1 MTIDSPDRPETS
13 APAAHLHANH
23 ADTDAS
29 SLAALFR
36 TLGNLKRIRRTG
48 WVDRGVPRD
57 EVESVADHSF
67 LSTIIAW
74 VVASDNTALD
84 ADRVLKMALIHD
96 LAEATFGDAPPYE
109 PGDVPDRAD
118 VDAVRT
124 FFSINHVR
132 SAGNA
137 ADKRIGE
144 DAAMAE
150 LLAPMPDRLRDEMAG
165 LWAEYE
171 AQETP
176 EARFVKEVDRL
187 EAFLE
192 ARYLEDAHPGLPLAG
207 FTIMAERQIDDPALT
222 AIRDAARSTGADG
235 NGG

>member
-1 MTIDSPDRPETS
+1 MTIDASDPS
-13 APAAHLHANH
+13 ARLHA
-23 ADTDAS
+23 DPSDLAS
-29 SLAALFR
+29 LFR
-36 TLGNLKRIRRTG
+36 TLRNLKRIRRTG
-48 WVDRGVPRD
+48 WVDRGVPPD

-67 LSTIIAW
+67 LTAIVAW
-74 VVASDNTALD
+74 VVASDNSDLD

-118 VDAVRT
+118 LDAVRA
-124 FFSINHVR
+124 FFSVNHVR
-132 SAGNA
+132 SAVNA
-137 ADKRIGE
+137 AAKRNGE
-144 DAAMAE
+144 QAAMAR
-150 LLAPMPDRLRDEMAG
+150 LLAPLPERIRDEMAR

-192 ARYLEDAHPGLPLAG
+192 ARHLEAAHPDLPLAG
-207 FTIMAERQIDDPALT
+207 FTIMADRQIDDPALT
-222 AIRDAARSTGADG
+222 AIRDAAKRVSAGGDG
-235 NGG
+235 G

>member
-1 MTIDSPDRPETS
+1 MTIESPDLPHPS
-13 APAAHLHANH
+13 GAGDDFAVA
-23 ADTDAS
+23 AS
-29 SLAALFR
+29 SLAALFQ

-67 LSTIIAW
+67 LTTIVAW
-74 VVASDNTALD
+74 VVASDNLFLD

-109 PGDVPDRAD
+109 PADVPDRAD
-118 VDAVRT
+118 IDAVRA
-124 FFSINHVR
+124 FFSVNHVR

-137 ADKRIGE
+137 AAKRTGE
-144 DAAMAE
+144 EAAMAG
-150 LLAPMPDRLRDEMAG
+150 LLATLPDRIRAEMVG

-171 AQETP
+171 AQETA

-192 ARYLEDAHPGLPLAG
+192 ARHLEDAHPALPLAG
-207 FTIMAERQIDDPALT
+207 FTIMAERQIDDPALA
-222 AIRDAARSTGADG
+222 AIRDAAKRQDIGRQSS
-235 NGG
+235 